1 MANNLNQEIYQKKK
15 RKKIYQLKLLTAE
28 ISLYLIGF
36 QVKREQTTREV
47 W

>member
-1 MANNLNQEIYQKKK
+1 MANNLNQEIYQKEN
-15 RKKIYQLKLLTAE
+15 KKIYQLKLLTAE